1 MAIRHAK
8 DNLKHI
14 KRNIARRT
22 MARNMAKKQLPSLV
36 TGIVGGALAGLG
48 VSYLVNRSQ
57 QGKMASSMDRPGS
70 ATENTSRAPRRRSA
84 AGAGNTPAGTNLAA
98 SRIQTE
104 EQKASD
110 KPDEND
116 SLGG

>member
-14 KRNIARRT
+14 KRNIARRN
-22 MARNMAKKQLPSLV
+22 MARNMAKTQLPSLV

-48 VSYLVNRSQ
+48 VSFLVNRSQ
-57 QGKMASSMDRPGS
+57 QGKMAAGMG
-70 ATENTSRAPRRRSA
+70 NTSRASRQHNA
-84 AGAGNTPAGTNLAA
+84 AGSGNTSAGTNLAT
-98 SRIQTE
+98 SRIQSK
-104 EQKASD
+104 EQKTSD
-110 KPDEND
+110 KPDDND